1 MAAKQ
6 SVAEELLKAIQMPN
20 MRPMPSYISE
30 ADTVSI
36 EDFMTSRYARN
47 YVLDTS
53 NVHWGSEINANH
65 FFNVFADY
73 HTSRDS
79 NKVRMG
85 MLEYVTVNSQRYA
98 WDCYTLLCMSGLS
111 LGYWRAK
118 MAFWANPADTMALY
132 ALSDQYGLHT
142 SVVTKSK
149 LWTTVTA
156 DYQGTEWD
164 VLDISTIKLLY
175 MGANRFGRI
184 WKKAVADQP
193 SFYGQNF
200 NYQPMIPLSSVPSSI
215 DIETACTLIQI
226 GDSVPQAQDEAV
238 TEFQSFTGPDVEMH
252 DDAMDKIVNRLDV
265 CQWHLLKVTDA
276 MDKVINTDF
285 EKGVQVE
292 TQSVPNSNP
301 VIQVETKQC
310 FVKLVR
316 LDSILLDRITDVDDN
331 KHETDVIDN
340 TMTPP
345 FIQSRLR
352 PRKTRSRTTRHPRQA
367 SANVEYSEPVPVPPT
382 KNKNMYVK
390 NVKPD
395 QSGPSED
402 RIKAQSSRSTPPY
415 L

>member
-6 SVAEELLKAIQMPN
+6 SVAEELPKAIQMPN

-30 ADTVSI
+30 ADTVSV

-53 NVHWGSEINANH
+53 NVHWGGEINANH
-65 FFNVFADY
+65 IFDVFADY

-111 LGYWRAK
+111 LGDWRAK

-132 ALSDQYGLHT
+132 ALSDQYSLHT
-142 SVVTKSK
+142 SVITKSK

-215 DIETACTLIQI
+215 DVEIACTLIQI
-226 GDSVPQAQDEAV
+226 GDSVPQAQHEAV
-238 TEFQSFTGPDVEMH
+238 TEFQSFTRPDVEMH
-252 DDAMDKIVNRLDV
+252 DEVMDKIVNRLDV
-265 CQWHLLKVTDA
+265 CQWHPLKVTDA

-310 FVKLVR
+310 FVKLVH
-316 LDSILLDRITDVDDN
+316 LDSILL
-331 KHETDVIDN
+331 
-340 TMTPP
+340 
-345 FIQSRLR
+345 LR
-352 PRKTRSRTTRHPRQA
+352 
-367 SANVEYSEPVPVPPT
+367 SE
-382 KNKNMYVK
+382 
-390 NVKPD
+390 
-395 QSGPSED
+395 
-402 RIKAQSSRSTPPY
+402 

>member
-20 MRPMPSYISE
+20 MRPMPSYISQ
-30 ADTVSI
+30 ADTVSV

-53 NVHWGSEINANH
+53 NVHWGGEINANH
-65 FFNVFADY
+65 IFDVFADY

-111 LGYWRAK
+111 LSDWRAK

-142 SVVTKSK
+142 SVITKSK

-175 MGANRFGRI
+175 MGANQFGRI
-184 WKKAVADQP
+184 WKKVVADQP

-200 NYQPMIPLSSVPSSI
+200 NYQPMIPLFSVPSSI
-215 DIETACTLIQI
+215 DVETACTLIQI
-226 GDSVPQAQDEAV
+226 GDSVPQAQDVTV

-265 CQWHLLKVTDA
+265 CQWHPLKVTDA

-285 EKGVQVE
+285 ENGVQVE

-301 VIQVETKQC
+301 VIQVETKQ
-310 FVKLVR
+310 LVR
-316 LDSILLDRITDVDDN
+316 LDSILLDSTTDVDDS

-345 FIQSRLR
+345 VIQSRLR
-352 PRKTRSRTTRHPRQA
+352 PRKTRSRTT
-367 SANVEYSEPVPVPPT
+367 
-382 KNKNMYVK
+382 
-390 NVKPD
+390 
-395 QSGPSED
+395 
-402 RIKAQSSRSTPPY
+402 
-415 L
+415 